1 MLNNKWC
8 QWGRGQL
15 LGKGAPGEDP
25 LSSYQSV
32 MKEPPSHIM
41 KTRPRNLCVAA
52 EENFE
57 GKTSWREGVTVPIC
71 IPGILLSP
79 CPQPWGYG
87 WAQKGNFFS
96 LFPLSWH
103 FLNELLPNSE
113 EEQNGM
119 SIKNTNSVKIPRK
132 YKFLILRAISPFVTG
147 SWYGA
152 HGPCWLSSVCPVLSV
167 LALGLLSP
175 SLFFLLGNKKWF
187 TFRFRSCFLPGGMFS
202 GSTDGERRSPLSWRN
217 GLNLSQQASLCLL
230 PLRTTSLRKSCLGAV
245 GRLETGRSCQS
256 QPSAPCKSVFV
267 IF

>member
-152 HGPCWLSSVCPVLSV
+152 HGPCWLSS
-167 LALGLLSP
+167 AL
-175 SLFFLLGNKKWF
+175 FLVYQPWDSF
-187 TFRFRSCFLPGGMFS
+187 PQACF
-202 GSTDGERRSPLSWRN
+202 
-217 GLNLSQQASLCLL
+217 
-230 PLRTTSLRKSCLGAV
+230 SCLGIKNGSHLDSEVVFCLGACLV
-245 GRLETGRSCQS
+245 VVLTGEGEALWAGEMDLTF
-256 QPSAPCKSVFV
+256 PSRPVCACCL
-267 IF
+267 